1 MPFCSICSS
10 TAFAWMIETFSTIYA
25 LLFIDSKCRHESA
38 WYCTWHLCELKRISA
53 SVQFIA
59 SMLGSMGVQG
69 AVQVMHANIPMEFS
83 GA

>member
-1 MPFCSICSS
+1 M
-10 TAFAWMIETFSTIYA
+10 
-25 LLFIDSKCRHESA
+25 
-38 WYCTWHLCELKRISA
+38 
-53 SVQFIA
+53 QFIA